1 MGVSADEHDR
11 DLLDRLRQEIES
23 VDRSIVLMLAARLDA
38 AQRALQLR
46 AGRDRNLTDPK
57 QERRVLARSRKWARN
72 LGVPPAL
79 VEALFRSL
87 IEEGKVRFQAAAS
100 TPEGSVVTVLLVD
113 PALASSASGGTP
125 DLQLVAVPTSR

>member
-1 MGVSADEHDR
+1 M
-11 DLLDRLRQEIES
+11 
-23 VDRSIVLMLAARLDA
+23 DRSIVLMLAARLDA